1 MYRSSH
7 RIATWLALFAVGLL
21 ATSEAVS
28 FAADSAPATPAQ
40 NRVASQR
47 VLVIAHRGDSKVAP
61 ENTLPAFASAV
72 KVGSDLVELDYY
84 HSSDGVPVVFHD
96 RELDRTTNACRV
108 WGGSEIKLDTK
119 TLVDLRRLDA
129 GSWFGANFA
138 GTPIP
143 TLAEAL
149 DVIQDGSMTL
159 VERKA
164 GDPNTCVA
172 LLNDKKLLDQ
182 VVVQAFDWEFLARCH
197 RLAPE
202 LLLGALGRKELTS
215 ERLDE
220 IAETGA
226 TVVGWQDKHL
236 DAAGIDAIHARG
248 WKAWVWTVDDPVR
261 ARQLVQAGIDG
272 IITNRPAA
280 IRKVVETSRAPQ
292 LIAQ

>member
-40 NRVASQR
+40 NRVASER

-84 HSSDGVPVVFHD
+84 HWSDGVPVVFHD
-96 RELDRTTNACRV
+96 RELDRTTNARRV

-119 TLVDLRRLDA
+119 TLFDLRRLDA

-143 TLAEAL
+143 T
-149 DVIQDGSMTL
+149 
-159 VERKA
+159 
-164 GDPNTCVA
+164 
-172 LLNDKKLLDQ
+172 
-182 VVVQAFDWEFLARCH
+182 
-197 RLAPE
+197 
-202 LLLGALGRKELTS
+202 
-215 ERLDE
+215 
-220 IAETGA
+220 
-226 TVVGWQDKHL
+226 
-236 DAAGIDAIHARG
+236 
-248 WKAWVWTVDDPVR
+248 
-261 ARQLVQAGIDG
+261 
-272 IITNRPAA
+272 
-280 IRKVVETSRAPQ
+280 
-292 LIAQ
+292 